1 LVLPEET
8 AFFEELAQAW
18 DLTPSAERSARLQA
32 FVSRMLE
39 WNARINLTGAKSRQ
53 ELVGEHLVD
62 SFVISRFLPAGC
74 SLVDIGAGGG
84 LPGIP
89 LAVLRPDV
97 RLTLVEPRAKRVA
110 FLRTVVHELAL
121 QSVEVL
127 RCRSDDLKAGA
138 FDVCVS
144 RATFPPEEWL
154 RVGRGLARVGGLV
167 LVLANARL
175 EAADT
180 SARLVNS
187 AEYTTVCGRSRWMG
201 AFCFT

>member
-1 LVLPEET
+1 MREE
-8 AFFEELAQAW
+8 AAYFEELARAW
-18 DLTPSAERSARLQA
+18 DLTPSAETSVRLQT

-39 WNARINLTGAKSRQ
+39 WNVRINLTGAKSRQ
-53 ELVGEHLVD
+53 ELIGEHLVD
-62 SFVISRFLPAGC
+62 SFAMSRFVPSGC
-74 SLVDIGAGGG
+74 SLVDVGAGGG

-110 FLRTVVHELAL
+110 FLRAVVHELAL
-121 QSVEVL
+121 RGVEVL
-127 RCRSDDLKAGA
+127 RCRSDELKPNS

-154 RVGRGLARVGGLV
+154 RVGRDLARCAGSV
-167 LVLANARL
+167 LVLANGDF
-175 EAADT
+175 ESGDP
-180 SARLVNS
+180 SARLVRS
-187 AEYTTVCGRSRWMG
+187 ASYTTGGGRSRWIG